1 MSSMLVTAVVAVV
14 RLAVDEEVDDEVG
27 RHLCF

>member
-14 RLAVDEEVDDEVG
+14 RVAVDEEVDDEAG